1 MVQVTLVGR
10 YCWNPGQISIDGNRT
25 SIGTFPSIHK
35 YSMKEVCHGL
45 FTKNKEYIVAE
56 RFVKKSSGAALL
68 HVLTMAQQY
77 GAAVHTTLR
86 CGRSIAK

>member
-1 MVQVTLVGR
+1 
-10 YCWNPGQISIDGNRT
+10 
-25 SIGTFPSIHK
+25 
-35 YSMKEVCHGL
+35 MKEVCHGL